1 MCRRLIG
8 NFQKD
13 AIFVSMFK
21 LNTRFYFV
29 ILIALT
35 AFWSVYSTFRS
46 ENWQYN
52 VVTSDGRGYYA
63 FLPALIVYQDDEYEQ
78 VKKAELAKFV
88 HWGNQNYIYETEEGR
103 RYNKCFPGV
112 ALVQSPA
119 FLMGL
124 LASHLAG
131 QATAGYSDISL
142 IFVILNG
149 WIFGLLGLWLMYL
162 NMRFFTQDEFA
173 LCSAHFAIAFATF
186 LFFYLTAAP
195 SFSHVYSFAIL
206 NLFVFLVLKI
216 REQEKAKFF
225 LFLGLTLGLIF
236 IIRPTNVLV
245 VFFIFFLL
253 GSKEAVIQFFRDLFS
268 RYGRNFLLGTIGFA
282 LVVSTLPLLWYWQS
296 GHWVLWSYDGEGFYF
311 DNPQFFKSLFSYH
324 TGIFIHMPMLLIS
337 MFFLFFFGL
346 KRKWYLAS
354 WMGYFVL
361 LVYIISSWWISD
373 YGSALSNRA
382 FSEHLF
388 IFAFPLAMGFEK
400 LRNKSFIFVLI
411 GVLTAYTAMRTYQH
425 ISGIFPTQR
434 FTQETFWRSMFDL
447 KKTGE
452 MRYFW
457 LQDVLPFAK
466 DYKRSELA
474 ISEANFD
481 FDNSREFGEFANFDF
496 PDTTQGTRYV
506 LEIEFDK
513 ELKDGSSWVDVLLV
527 ADGSN
532 QWNGERNYITLPIY
546 NYFKEGLNSPHGTLI
561 SMDLYYDQKPV
572 TSMKV
577 YFWNIAKKSFEIRN
591 VKVTL
596 VQAVR

>member
-1 MCRRLIG
+1 M
-8 NFQKD
+8 FQ
-13 AIFVSMFK
+13 FK
-21 LNTRFYFV
+21 TRQYF
-29 ILIALT
+29 ILIFALT

-63 FLPALIVYQDDEYEQ
+63 FLPAVFVFQDDEYEQ
-78 VKKAELAKFV
+78 VKKAELANFV

-119 FLMGL
+119 FLTGL

-131 QATAGYSDISL
+131 QETTGYSDISL
-142 IFVILNG
+142 IFVIING
-149 WIFGLLGLWLMYL
+149 WIFGLLGLWLMFR

-173 LCSAHFAIAFATF
+173 LRSAHFAIAFATF

-206 NLFVFLVLKI
+206 NLFVFLVLRI
-216 REQEKAKFF
+216 REQAKAKFF

-245 VFFIFFLL
+245 VFFIIFLF
-253 GSKEAVIQFFRDLFS
+253 GSKAAVIQFFRELFF

-282 LVVSTLPLLWYWQS
+282 LVVSILPLLWYWQS

-311 DNPQFFKSLFSYH
+311 NNPQFLKALFSYH
-324 TGIFIHMPMLLIS
+324 TGIFIHMPLLFIA
-337 MFFLFFFGL
+337 FVFVFKLFN
-346 KRKWYLAS
+346 KSSWLATS
-354 WMGYFVL
+354 WLAYFVL
-361 LVYIISSWWISD
+361 LTYIISSWWSYD
-373 YGSALSNRA
+373 YGSALGNRA
-382 FSEHLF
+382 FSEHMF
-388 IFAFPLAMGFEK
+388 IFAIPLAMGLEK
-400 LRNKSFIFVLI
+400 FKMKWLI
-411 GVLTAYTAMRTYQH
+411 GAGLFLFTGYTVMRTYQH
-425 ISGIFPTQR
+425 IAGIFPTQR

-466 DYKRSELA
+466 AYKRSELA

-527 ADGSN
+527 ADGTN

-546 NYFKEGLNSPHGTLI
+546 NYYKEGLNSPHRTLI

-591 VKVTL
+591 VKVVL